1 MISIVPY
8 FAGFITILF
17 SLALYLSIQEGRKIR
32 RKAGE
37 KVNRD

>member
-17 SLALYLSIQEGRKIR
+17 SLGLYFAINDSR
-32 RKAGE
+32 AG
-37 KVNRD
+37 KTK

>member
-17 SLALYLSIQEGRKIR
+17 SLGLFLAINDSRAPKRK
-32 RKAGE
+32 
-37 KVNRD
+37 